1 MTDTS
6 TNNRRIARNT
16 IILYLRMILLMLVSL
31 YTSRVVLSALGVED
45 YGIYNVVGGVVAM
58 FGFLNGA
65 MATSTQRYLT
75 FELGRKDGNRLHTV
89 FITSVNIHLLIA
101 IIVVLL
107 AETLGLWFL
116 NNKMVIPES
125 RADAAMWVY
134 QFSVLSAAV
143 MFASVPYNA
152 TIIAHERMGV
162 FAYVSIFEAVM
173 KLVIALALC
182 LFHGDRLILYGIML
196 LCVQVLVRIIYGVYC
211 RRYFEEAR
219 YELRFDRCLFREMLS
234 FSGWNLWGSTASVAM
249 TQGLNILL
257 NIFFGPVVN
266 AARGVAVQVQS
277 VVMHFASN
285 FQTALNPQII
295 KSYASK
301 ELSYMRSLIFRSSRF
316 SFCLLFC
323 LSLPVFI
330 ETDMLLVLWLKEVP
344 EYSSVF
350 LRLIL
355 CVTIIQS
362 VSGPLMT
369 SAQATGKVRVYQSV
383 VGCIL
388 VMVLPAAYI
397 VLKLGGSPVSVFI
410 TEIVVCAVAFIVRLL
425 IVRSIIRFR
434 LRIFFTNVLL
444 RCVLVAIAAVVIPLL
459 LKMFIG
465 DSIMSS
471 LIVCAVS
478 VISAS
483 SATFLIGMTRS
494 ERTTIFKA
502 VRSKL
507 HI

>member
-6 TNNRRIARNT
+6 TNNRRIAKNT

-75 FELGRKDGNRLHTV
+75 FELGRKDDNRLHTV

-101 IIVVLL
+101 LIVVLL

-125 RADAAMWVY
+125 RVDAAMWVY

-173 KLVIALALC
+173 KLVIAFVLC
-182 LFHGDRLILYGIML
+182 LMQEDRLIFYGLML
-196 LCVQVLVRIIYGVYC
+196 LCVQLIIRVVYGVYC
-211 RRYFEEAR
+211 RRNFEETKF
-219 YELRFDRCLFREMLS
+219 EFKLDTQLFREMLS

-249 TQGLNILL
+249 SQGLNILL
-257 NIFFGPVVN
+257 NLFFNPLVN
-266 AARGVAVQVQS
+266 AARGIATQIQNVIMQ
-277 VVMHFASN
+277 FASN

-295 KSYASK
+295 KSYASN
-301 ELSYMRSLIFRSSRF
+301 ELDYMRSLVFRSCRF
-316 SFCLLFC
+316 SFCLLYCF
-323 LSLPVFI
+323 SLPVLI
-330 ETDMLLVLWLKEVP
+330 ETDMLLRLWLKEVP
-344 EYSSVF
+344 EYTSVF
-350 LRLIL
+350 IRLIL
-355 CVTIIQS
+355 CSSIIQG
-362 VSGPLMT
+362 VSAPLMT
-369 SAQATGKVRVYQSV
+369 SAQATGNVRVYQSI
-383 VGCIL
+383 VGGVLI
-388 VMVLPAAYI
+388 MVLPIAYI
-397 VLKLGGSPVSVFI
+397 VLKLGGSPLSVFM
-410 TEIVVCAVAFIVRLL
+410 TEIGICVVAFVVRLL
-425 IVRSIIRFR
+425 IVRPMINLS
-434 LRIFFTNVLL
+434 LRKFFTNVIV
-444 RCVLVAIAAVVIPLL
+444 RSIAVAVVAAVIPLL
-459 LKMFIG
+459 LKELLNESVIT
-465 DSIMSS
+465 S
-471 LIVCAVS
+471 LTVCAVS
-478 VISAS
+478 VVSAS
-483 SATFLIGMTRS
+483 TATFLIGMTQGER
-494 ERTTIFKA
+494 RTTIKT